1 MLSLSLLFA
10 CSSLVV
16 RLFEIL
22 RKRTTQVP
30 YTCIRKC
37 MKGRTLKTRIQK
49 IIIQSS
55 ENNEMQLKKNTPSR
69 EKQIIEMDMT

>member
-1 MLSLSLLFA
+1 
-10 CSSLVV
+10 
-16 RLFEIL
+16 
-22 RKRTTQVP
+22 
-30 YTCIRKC
+30 

-55 ENNEMQLKKNTPSR
+55 ENNEMQLKKDTTSR